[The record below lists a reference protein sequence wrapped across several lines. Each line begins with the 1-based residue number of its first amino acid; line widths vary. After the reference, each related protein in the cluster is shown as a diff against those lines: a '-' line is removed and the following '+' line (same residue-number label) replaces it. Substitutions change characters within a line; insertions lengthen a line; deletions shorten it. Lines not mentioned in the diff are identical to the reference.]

1 MYNFYCRFAINI
13 SRCNYFI
20 FAVEVEHLN
29 FSYEN
34 GFEINDL
41 SFKIEKN
48 SIYALTGNNGSGK
61 TTLLRLLVGL
71 LIPNSGSI
79 KIFEKKVT
87 RNKRDLWEI
96 RQSVGFLFQNP
107 DDQLFAPTIE
117 EDISFGARNLKL
129 SDDIV
134 EERVNWALK
143 AVDLEEFRNYSPF
156 NLSWGQKKRAA
167 LAGVLV
173 MKPNL
178 LILDE
183 PFANLD
189 FKSIHNHLKIIEKL
203 RKENHITIFFTTHN
217 LFFVENW
224 ADKIL
229 ILHDGKI
236 IFDGTPHEGLNDLN
250 VKRVLGSYDE
260 ILSSIKN
267 EK

>member
-1 MYNFYCRFAINI
+1 MQ
-13 SRCNYFI
+13 
-20 FAVEVEHLN
+20 
-29 FSYEN
+29 
-34 GFEINDL
+34 DL
-41 SFKIEKN
+41 SFKIEEN

-71 LIPNSGSI
+71 LKPKSGLV
-79 KIFEKKVT
+79 KIFNQMLT
-87 RNKRDLWEI
+87 RNKQDLWVI
-96 RQSVGFLFQNP
+96 RQSIGFLFQNP

-129 SDDIV
+129 SDDEV
-134 EERVNWALK
+134 KERVNWALK
-143 AVDLEEFRNYSPF
+143 AVDLEYFRNYSPF

-173 MKPNL
+173 MKPKL

-189 FKSIHNHLKIIEKL
+189 FTSIYNHLKILEKL
-203 RKENHITIFFTTHN
+203 RKDNNITILFTTHN

-229 ILHDGKI
+229 LLHDGKI
-236 IFDGTPHEGLNDLN
+236 IYEDIPSKGLKNSS
-250 VKRVLGSYDE
+250 VKQILGSYED
-260 ILSSIKN
+260 ILTLFK
-267 EK
+267 KDP